1 MKKFLSLFAASAM
14 CMCMAVS
21 CSSPEKELIG
31 KWEMPSLAEA
41 GMDCGGLEFKEGGK
55 GSLFMDTSSIIH
67 AENKEFY
74 VGEGDDAFVFG
85 EEMIEF
91 DGKTLK
97 INVND
102 NDMLTMERTGK
113 EDSAAYDGEYKMISG
128 LLYDQIVSGLLE
140 GNTEMKKE
148 DLNVIMDISGKNTE
162 MTYNDVF
169 DYKADKKKIEITG
182 WASFLGSADEN
193 GKISSEYSI
202 KDGKLEIKSESGDT
216 EKLTKMS

>member
-31 KWEMPSLAEA
+31 KWEMPSLSEA

-67 AENKEFY
+67 AEDKDIY
-74 VGEGDDAFVFG
+74 VGEGDDAFVF
-85 EEMIEF
+85 EEKFVEF

-97 INVND
+97 VNVND

-113 EDSAAYDGEYKMISG
+113 EDSSTYDGEYKLISG
-128 LLYDQIVSGLLE
+128 LLYDQIVSGILE
-140 GNTEMKKE
+140 GNDEMKKE
-148 DLNVIMDISGKNTE
+148 DLSVVMGIDGKKTE
-162 MTYNDVF
+162 MTYNLILVGLILIF
-169 DYKADKKKIEITG
+169 
-182 WASFLGSADEN
+182 
-193 GKISSEYSI
+193 
-202 KDGKLEIKSESGDT
+202 
-216 EKLTKMS
+216 